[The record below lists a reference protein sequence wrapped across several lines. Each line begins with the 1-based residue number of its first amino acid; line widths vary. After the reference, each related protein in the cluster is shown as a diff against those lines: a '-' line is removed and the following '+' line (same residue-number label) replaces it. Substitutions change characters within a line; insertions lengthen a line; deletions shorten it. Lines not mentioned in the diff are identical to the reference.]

1 MTYSL
6 IWGIEVRKEKREK
19 KGKKKKNVLQ
29 HKYKNIKLCKC
40 SDV

>member
-19 KGKKKKNVLQ
+19 KGKKRKMF
-29 HKYKNIKLCKC
+29 YSINIKM
-40 SDV
+40 